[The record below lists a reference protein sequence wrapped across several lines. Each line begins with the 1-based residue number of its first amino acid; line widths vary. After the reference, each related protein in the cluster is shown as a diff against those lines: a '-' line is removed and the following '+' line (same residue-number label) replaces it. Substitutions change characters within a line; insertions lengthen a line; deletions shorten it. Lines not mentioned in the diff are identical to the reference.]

1 MRGRRCARRSKR
13 RGGRVDARRRQR
25 RLLIVLGAITVEV
38 LPVWVR
44 THRLGGNLIVRC
56 REGHLFT
63 TLWIPGAS
71 VKALRLG
78 LWRVQHCPIGRHWT
92 IVSPVDEAEL
102 SEDERRAAR
111 SHHDTGLP

>member
-1 MRGRRCARRSKR
+1 M
-13 RGGRVDARRRQR
+13 
-25 RLLIVLGAITVEV
+25 LGAIAIEV
-38 LPVWVR
+38 LPVWLR

-56 REGHLFT
+56 RNGHLFT

-78 LWRVQHCPIGRHWT
+78 LWRVQRCPVGRHWT
-92 IVSPVDEAEL
+92 IVSPVGDAEL

-111 SHHDTGLP
+111 LHHDVGLP